1 LFKLKYLGDRLMTEA
16 ISTAHVLREDQRAE
30 LDSLV
35 PPITFSR
42 RGFMASSIAGG
53 FAASVVPT
61 GPLLAQVISTDS
73 VGLEAGPVSFMSDG
87 VQIPAYCARPQG
99 KSNCPT
105 VLVIQ
110 EIFGV
115 HEYIQ
120 DTCRRLA
127 KQGFLALAPEMYVR
141 QGDPRKYTAMADL
154 FANVV
159 SKVPDAQVMKDLD
172 NAAAWAVANG
182 GNASKLGITG
192 FCWGGRVVW
201 MYAAHNKNI
210 KAGVAWYGR
219 LTGQP
224 NALSPTNP
232 YDIAEQ
238 LHGPVLGLYGAAD
251 TGIPVSTVDE
261 MRTRLSFGNAASRA
275 SDFVLYPDTPHAFH
289 ADYRPSYR
297 AGPAQDGFNRLLAWF
312 KLHGVS

>member
-1 LFKLKYLGDRLMTEA
+1 MSEALARSHRL
-16 ISTAHVLREDQRAE
+16 SQDQRAE
-30 LDSLV
+30 FDSLV
-35 PPITFSR
+35 PPIAFSR
-42 RGFMASSIAGG
+42 RGFMAGSIAGG

-73 VGLEAGPVSFMSDG
+73 QGLEAGSVSFMSDG
-87 VQIPAYCARPQG
+87 VQIPAYCARPIG

-105 VLVIQ
+105 ILVIQ

-141 QGDPRKYTAMADL
+141 QGDPRKYNSVPEL
-154 FANVV
+154 FTHVV

-172 NAAAWAVANG
+172 NAAAWAASNG
-182 GNASKLGITG
+182 GSASNLGITG

-224 NALSPTNP
+224 TPLTPTNP
-232 YDIAEQ
+232 YDVAEK
-238 LHGPVLGLYGAAD
+238 LYGPVLGLYGAAD

-297 AGPAQDGFNRLLAWF
+297 AGPAADGFKRLLAWF
-312 KLHGVS
+312 KQHGVS